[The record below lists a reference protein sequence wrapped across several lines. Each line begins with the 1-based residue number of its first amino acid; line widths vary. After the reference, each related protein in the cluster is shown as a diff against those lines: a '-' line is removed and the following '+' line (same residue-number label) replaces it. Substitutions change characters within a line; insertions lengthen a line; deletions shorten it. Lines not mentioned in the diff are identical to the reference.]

1 MADSIKVRAQMQG
14 SGAEVRVLINH
25 PMETGVRKDE
35 KGAVVPAHFIQSL
48 RITHNGNAVLE
59 SLWGVG
65 ISQNPYLRL
74 KLASA
79 KPGDKIAVAWEDNL
93 GKKDATEVTVQ

>member
-35 KGAVVPAHFIQSL
+35 KGAVVPAHYIQTL
-48 RITHNGNAVLE
+48 RITHNGNTLLE
-59 SLWGVG
+59 SHWGVG